1 MQYLRRSDKMEIH
14 QILPA
19 LSYGDAVSNDA
30 IEIRNALRN
39 MGYVSNIYAKYIH
52 EKISN
57 VAYPLKKYKKNINN
71 IVIYHFSL
79 GDLDVT
85 KFVKLLPDTKVLIY
99 HNITP
104 YHYFKGIND
113 ELAQICRNGRYEL
126 KSLSKDIKLALA
138 DSEYNR
144 NELLDNEFTNTHVLP
159 ILVDFS
165 KYDSIPNNKI
175 IEKFDDDYV
184 NLLFVGRIAPNKKQE
199 DLIKTFFFYKRIN
212 PKCRLFIVGSPKG
225 MDKYYAKLQFLIEK
239 LDLNDVFLTGNV
251 KFKDLLAYYKIADVF
266 ISMSEHE
273 GFCVPLVEAMYFQV
287 PIIAYNST
295 AIPDTLNHAGILIN
309 KKNYIEIAEM
319 VESIVKDHDLQTR
332 LIDGQTRRLKHFN
345 KSNTEDVLRGHIERL
360 AIK

>member
-1 MQYLRRSDKMEIH
+1 MEIH

-30 IEIRNALRN
+30 IEIRNVLRN
-39 MGYVSNIYAKYIH
+39 MGYISNIYAKYVH
-52 EKISN
+52 EHISKA
-57 VAYPLKKYKKNINN
+57 AYPLKKYKKNPNN

-199 DLIKTFFFYKRIN
+199 DLIKTFFFFKRIN
-212 PKCRLFIVGSPKG
+212 PKTRLFIVGSSKG
-225 MDKYYAKLQFLIEK
+225 MDKYYAKLQFLIKK

-251 KFKDLLAYYKIADVF
+251 KFEDLLAYYKIADVF

-273 GFCVPLVEAMYFQV
+273 GFCVPLVEAMYFKV

-309 KKNYIEIAEM
+309 KKKYIEIAEM
-319 VESIVKDHDLQTR
+319 IELIVKDHDLQTR

-345 KSNTEDVLRGHIERL
+345 KSNTEDVLRAHIERL
-360 AIK
+360 AIKC